1 MPRLLWWSYG
11 GRRVLTS
18 EVPLHAKYLELGS
31 ALDAHVVRDRHA
43 LRAQRHTGETR
54 PYETVPP
61 VRTA

>member
-1 MPRLLWWSYG
+1 M
-11 GRRVLTS
+11 TS